1 MHAYETVEYTSIKRW
16 KLVYK
21 KKCIMKKS
29 IVVYS
34 NPTWPRVTAI
44 RKIVKLASDSTHE
57 M

>member
-1 MHAYETVEYTSIKRW
+1 METGIQ
-16 KLVYK
+16 